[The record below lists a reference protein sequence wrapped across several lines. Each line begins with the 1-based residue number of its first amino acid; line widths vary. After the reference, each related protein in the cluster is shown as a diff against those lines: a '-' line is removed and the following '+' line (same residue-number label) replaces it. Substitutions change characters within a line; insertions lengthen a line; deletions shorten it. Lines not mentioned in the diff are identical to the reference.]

1 MKQGKHEGL
10 GNADSRM
17 HRRTNFDDQNKKII
31 KSKNSSTPGNF
42 FFDYFNEY
50 SLLQRKKHTIVSM
63 QNSYV
68 STERYHKKRNFHLL
82 FL

>member
-31 KSKNSSTPGNF
+31 KSKNSSTAGNF
-42 FFDYFNEY
+42 FFFFDYLNEY
-50 SLLQRKKHTIVSM
+50 CLLQRKKTYECFNAKQLCVHRKIS
-63 QNSYV
+63 
-68 STERYHKKRNFHLL
+68 
-82 FL
+82 